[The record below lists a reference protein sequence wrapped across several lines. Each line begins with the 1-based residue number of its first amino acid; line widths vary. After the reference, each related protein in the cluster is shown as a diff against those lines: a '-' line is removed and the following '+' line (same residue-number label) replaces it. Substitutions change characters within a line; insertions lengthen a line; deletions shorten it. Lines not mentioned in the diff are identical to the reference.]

1 MKQKRMI
8 AIPPEDVEMF
18 GRRQLF
24 QQGAALTGYLSLGS
38 LFGTSGQAQSTNYQ
52 LARNLIWIR
61 MAGGWDTLET
71 TDPKANSTADIQT
84 IYGWDQ
90 AHQLTGA
97 DAATKVGRWFP
108 KIATHGEDI
117 VLLRGMAMGTNS
129 HNAGTVYMDT
139 GVLSN
144 AGRVASASI
153 PAIVA
158 SEGEAT
164 IPMIV
169 LNGGQTPQTDRGLL
183 NPVSVVRANNLS
195 LYRSMYPTEND
206 AIERSVRMLDYLKN
220 SLTRVQDER
229 GSHDRLNEIVAS
241 EEKVRRQFLDNV
253 GLRLQVEDED
263 IQPFLTGAPT
273 GFRRRDAENFALAL
287 KLLRGGVCNVMSLGI
302 GGFDTHS
309 NQTANLQPILTGTDH
324 VLDVFLSALKSSGL
338 LDTTLVVLHSEFA
351 RTPKVNNSNGRDHW
365 SVGGAMMIGGG
376 IQGGRAVGATD
387 DSYRAMDIDL
397 ETGLP
402 LIGGAQL
409 NPTHFAGSLLEL
421 TLGASYAGL
430 RTYLESIPALTR
442 LKTA

>member
-1 MKQKRMI
+1 MKNKRMI
-8 AIPPEDVEMF
+8 AIPPEDVELF
-18 GRRQLF
+18 GRRQLL
-24 QQGAALTGYLSLGS
+24 QQTSALTGYLSLSSILGANS
-38 LFGTSGQAQSTNYQ
+38 VRSQSVDYT
-52 LARNLIWIR
+52 LSKNLVWIR

-71 TDPKANSTADIQT
+71 TDPKPASTANIQM
-84 IYGWDQ
+84 IYDWSQ
-90 AHQLTGA
+90 AHSLTSGS
-97 DAATKVGRWFP
+97 DIKVGRWFP
-108 KIATHGEDI
+108 KIASHGEDI
-117 VLLRGMAMGTNS
+117 LLLRGMAMGTNS

-183 NPVSVVRANNLS
+183 NPVSVVRANNLD
-195 LYRSMYPTEND
+195 LYRSMYPTEDD
-206 AIERSVRMLDYLKN
+206 AIERSLRMLDYLQG

-229 GSHDRLNEIVAS
+229 GSNDRLTQLVAA
-241 EEKVRRQFLDNV
+241 EDKVRRQFMDNV
-253 GLRLQVEDED
+253 GMRLQVEDTD

-273 GFRRRDAENFALAL
+273 NFRRGDAENLALAL

-309 NQTANLQPILTGTDH
+309 NQTNNLQPILESTDH
-324 VLDVFLSALKSSGL
+324 NLDVFLTGLKAAGL
-338 LDTTLVVLHSEFA
+338 LDSTIVVLHSEFA
-351 RTPKVNNSNGRDHW
+351 RTPRVNNSNGRDHW

-387 DSYRAMDIDL
+387 DNYRAVNISL

-402 LIGGAQL
+402 DASGEQL
-409 NPTHFAGSLLEL
+409 NPTHLAGSLLDL
-421 TLGASYAGL
+421 TLGSNYASL
-430 RTYLESIPALTR
+430 RTYLSSIPALTR
-442 LKTA
+442 LKNS